1 MTDKYTHSFA
11 DNIRL
16 AKSKVLKGAVTAATY
31 NLIRLP
37 KFAFVT
43 DVWALVSTA
52 CSATDVT
59 VGWSG
64 NGETAQTA
72 GFISD
77 TIMDAGVTGLK
88 RAQHDTLVAFEGKYF
103 NGGSGALTITL
114 GTTWSAGEVI
124 ILCQY
129 HVIH

>member
-1 MTDKYTHSFA
+1 MTDRFTHAYA

-16 AKSKVLKGAVTAATY
+16 AKSKILKGAVTAGTY
-31 NLIRLP
+31 DLVRFP
-37 KFAFVT
+37 RFTFVT
-43 DVWALVSTA
+43 DVWAQIDTA

-59 VGWSG
+59 VGWKG

-72 GFISD
+72 GFISE

-103 NGGSGALTITL
+103 SDASGALTITL
-114 GTTWSAGEVI
+114 GTTWTAGEVI
-124 ILCQY
+124 VFVQY
-129 HVIH
+129 HIIH